1 MPVPNYGN
9 QARWSHEEANLESAE
24 SERKG
29 AQNGEIGSPICLAL
43 LLPNNNEKIAE
54 GLQDVHGAIEN

>member
-24 SERKG
+24 QECEG
-29 AQNGEIGSPICLAL
+29 AQNGEIGSPIRLAML
-43 LLPNNNEKIAE
+43 LSNNNEEIAE
-54 GLQDVHGAIEN
+54 GL